1 MGDKKK
7 VVVDTNIF
15 MESIDVVKNLL
26 VEYEVIVP
34 LITLE
39 ELDNLKDSYNDTRTH
54 KARRAIKFINS
65 NFDSFTFDNIEYEGK
80 PDNQI
85 IAVAEAYNCALAT
98 NDVCVKVKCRTRG
111 IEVLSFLGNNQEY
124 KGYRILEVDTNE
136 DEDNE
141 LLASLYQHPEE
152 NILDLYINEYL
163 IIRDKANPVFE
174 GDYDYK
180 IGYKT
185 IDTMKWD
192 GKSLMQLKHPPK
204 RVITPL
210 NDLQSCALDLLG
222 NKDIPIKIIAGV
234 FGSGKT
240 RLAASMG
247 LYAVE
252 EKGYFSKLVLVRNND
267 TQSGKDVGALPGSLE
282 DKTGLLFKTITQHFS
297 QGEYQAEKMKMEG
310 KLECHIP
317 YFMKGLSISGFMIFD
332 EAEDATL
339 KDIKMI
345 GSRIEKDG
353 CVCFVGD
360 WKQTSG
366 KYFSDNGL
374 VQLIEQTKG
383 NPLVGIIVLDEDVR
397 SDASKI
403 FADLM

>member
-1 MGDKKK
+1 MGEKRK

-26 VEYEVIVP
+26 EKYEVIIP

-39 ELDNLKDSYNDTRTH
+39 ELDNLKDSHNDTRTH
-54 KARRAIKFINS
+54 KAIHAIKFINA
-65 NFDSFTFDNIEYEGK
+65 NFDSFTFDVNEYEGK

-85 IAVAEAYNCALAT
+85 ISVAEKYDCALAT

-124 KGYRILEVDTNE
+124 KGYRVLEIDTNE
-136 DEDNE
+136 NEDNE
-141 LLASLYQHPEE
+141 LLASLYQHPEKNTLE
-152 NILDLYINEYL
+152 LLINQYL
-163 IIRDKANPVFE
+163 IIRDKANPIYE

-180 IGYKT
+180 IGYQT
-185 IDTMKWD
+185 LDIMKWN
-192 GKSLMQLKHPPK
+192 GFNMVQLKHPPK
-204 RVITPL
+204 RIIAPL
-210 NDLQSCALDLLG
+210 NDLQRCALDLLG
-222 NKDIPIKIIAGV
+222 DKEIPIKIIAGV

-240 RLAASMG
+240 KLAATMG
-247 LYAVE
+247 LYQVE
-252 EKGYFSKLVLVRNND
+252 EKGYYPKMVLVRNND
-267 TQSGKDVGALPGSLE
+267 TNSGKDPGALPGTIE
-282 DKTGLLFKTITQHFS
+282 DKTNLLFKTITQHFP
-297 QGEYQAEKMKMEG
+297 QGEYQVEKMKMEG

-317 YFMKGLSISGFMIFD
+317 YFMKGLSVSGFMIFD

-360 WKQTSG
+360 WKQTGG
-366 KYFSDNGL
+366 KYFSDNGM
-374 VQLIEQTKG
+374 VQLIDQTKG
-383 NPLVGIIVLDEDVR
+383 NPLVGTIVLDEDVR

-403 FADLM
+403 FADLI